1 MVRKTA
7 FLAVAVAAAML
18 TFGSGG
24 SARAS
29 VLVTGETDSGVN
41 LLKLQAHAAVHGRGA
56 QTVLNLTFTNHG
68 AARNAQATVLFPVP
82 EGAAVQRL
90 RLKIGDTWMEG
101 EVTGRVQGKA
111 VYENLRRVRVDPA
124 LLAQAGEDLYRLRVF
139 PIPTG
144 GTTEVE
150 IVYWHVLPEDDG
162 RLCYELPFDIA
173 GSTVSPVRTL
183 IALNLYAGGLG
194 KASAKVPADWPDAR
208 AKVAG
213 GSLTVT
219 CPERA
224 MELSGSVRVILVPKD
239 RPELL
244 LARRSGGGEGSFFL
258 QVRPEAPLGRKA
270 APRRFVFCLDRS
282 GSMQGEKITQ
292 AREALASCLSA
303 LRDIDSFNVV
313 IFSSTVETFTRKM
326 EPAAEMRKS
335 ALKFVAGIE
344 ANGSTDIRGA
354 LLAALELDTE
364 GREPLD
370 VIMISD
376 GQQTIGASTAEAVL
390 GPVKD
395 AAAARKA
402 PVRITAVGIGSDVDS
417 ALLRRMAEGYE
428 GEAAFVTAD
437 HAVAG
442 QIDAVL
448 ARLQSLRMERLTVE
462 VEGAGAELATPGYF
476 PAALYDQAVTVAGT
490 YREAGKL
497 RVKLAWQEGASKRS
511 WQETYSLPAERDD
524 YQGVPILLGAACVDA
539 LEAEITRSAREEP
552 GLAKIVTAGHVY
564 RLVTR
569 YTSLI
574 ALENDGLYAQQG
586 VARPERD
593 PLGIA
598 RKVAPTNLEIEKRFA
613 PTTAPEPS
621 RPVAAVTPA
630 PQPAPTVIRPADVVA
645 VAPAPRQRPP
655 DYDPTRKRDIFK
667 NTRDVQAET
676 QVEHPV
682 IIQEKPSD
690 HFETDNT
697 LDKNTARGSADAV
710 SDMPLGGTGTVG
722 SIGVGGGGMAG
733 VFGFRDGGGRKKAV
747 GRFGGSQATEESVE
761 AALQWLARHQE
772 KDGSWDAKKLGA
784 ATDCRGEATGL
795 AALAFLG
802 AGYTQKAGKYA
813 ENVDLA
819 MKWILAQQ
827 TAEGGFKLDGSEP
840 RRAQAVLTLAL
851 AEAYGM
857 ERSEPVGKAAQK
869 AADQCSKL
877 QKPYSGWGRAKDAEP
892 DTQTTVWFVAA
903 FKSAKIAGLRVD
915 GASFQGAYHFLDSLR
930 STANDGLRAEA
941 SAKKADPASTIAGS
955 VAFLHMGC
963 LRGQVIGGVRWATR
977 TAEDVFTPE
986 QRYFAALANFQIG
999 GEEWNEWNATMKKSL
1014 LGAQAKGGAL
1024 DGSEKDLAGSWAADG
1039 AAAAGGRAISTAL
1052 GAMALEVYYRYL
1064 PMYMK

>member
-1 MVRKTA
+1 MARKTA

-18 TFGSGG
+18 TFGLGG
-24 SARAS
+24 LARAS

-173 GSTVSPVRTL
+173 GSTASPVRTSV
-183 IALNLYAGGLG
+183 ALNLYAGGLG
-194 KASAKVPADWPDAR
+194 KVSAKVPADWPDAR

-258 QVRPEAPLGRKA
+258 QVRPEAPAGRKA

-303 LRDIDSFNVV
+303 LRDADSFNVV
-313 IFSSTVETFTRKM
+313 IFSSTVETFTKKM

-390 GPVKD
+390 GPIKD

-428 GEAAFVTAD
+428 GEAAFVTTD

-552 GLAKIVTAGHVY
+552 GLAKIVAAGHVY

-613 PTTAPEPS
+613 PTTTPEPS

-630 PQPAPTVIRPADVVA
+630 PQPAPTVIRPPDVVA
-645 VAPAPRQRPP
+645 VAPAPRQQPP
-655 DYDPTRKRDIFK
+655 DYDPTKKRDLFK
-667 NTRDVQAET
+667 STRDVQADT

-682 IIQEKPSD
+682 VIHERPSD

-697 LDKNTARGSADAV
+697 MDKNTSRGSADAV

-772 KDGSWDAKKLGA
+772 ADGSWDAKKLGA
-784 ATDCRGEATGL
+784 AVDCRGEATGL

-802 AGYTQKAGKYA
+802 AGYTQKAGRYA
-813 ENVDLA
+813 DNVSRALD
-819 MKWILAQQ
+819 WIAARQD
-827 TAEGGFKLDGSEP
+827 AEGGFKLPGAEP
-840 RRAQAVLTLAL
+840 RRTQAVLTLAL
-851 AEAYGM
+851 SEAYGM

-869 AADQCSKL
+869 AADRCL
-877 QKPYSGWGRAKDAEP
+877 QFRKQYSGWGRGEGAEP
-892 DTQTTVWFVAA
+892 DTLTTAWFVAA
-903 FKSAKIAGLRVD
+903 LKSARIAGLKVD
-915 GASFQGAYHFLDSLR
+915 GAGLQGAAAFLDSVK
-930 STANDGLRAEA
+930 SADGQGLAA
-941 SAKKADPASTIAGS
+941 QPGAKAPDPASSMAGS
-955 VAFLHMGC
+955 AALILLGG
-963 LRGQVIGGVRWATR
+963 LRGQAMPAVRWAAENAGTKPGPEHLYFGTLVCFQVGGDEWR
-977 TAEDVFTPE
+977 T
-986 QRYFAALANFQIG
+986 
-999 GEEWNEWNATMKKSL
+999 WNETMKKAL
-1014 LGAQAKGGAL
+1014 LGSQARGGSP
-1024 DGSEKDLAGSWAADG
+1024 DGSEKDTDGSWPAEG
-1039 AAAAGGRAISTAL
+1039 AAAAGGRVLATAMSAL
-1052 GAMALEVYYRYL
+1052 TLEVYYRYL
-1064 PMYMK
+1064 PMYVR